1 MLIFNNFL
9 LHLKKNQRLFLSLE
23 KVTSYYYIYYY
34 SRFDDLIKS
43 LNSLIFGLFSN
54 MRSDQQISAQFQTD
68 EISIFLNNVRREKW
82 QFNVVNRTI
91 FYLIIKDIQNIQII
105 KDKTKDAFL
114 NKRLCFRMQHSLLKQ
129 WTLRSSI
136 YWIFFKNFEL
146 IILNFE
152 FNNFLYIFKL
162 SKIKCA

>member
-1 MLIFNNFL
+1 MLSFIFSSERISDWDFARGAQAKKTLFPVQLLIVVTKRRKYTRIAPATKAFKSKMLIFNNFL

-91 FYLIIKDIQNIQII
+91 F
-105 KDKTKDAFL
+105 
-114 NKRLCFRMQHSLLKQ
+114 
-129 WTLRSSI
+129 
-136 YWIFFKNFEL
+136 
-146 IILNFE
+146 
-152 FNNFLYIFKL
+152 L
-162 SKIKCA
+162 SYH

>member
-1 MLIFNNFL
+1 M
-9 LHLKKNQRLFLSLE
+9 
-23 KVTSYYYIYYY
+23 
-34 SRFDDLIKS
+34 
-43 LNSLIFGLFSN
+43 IFGLFSN

-136 YWIFFKNFEL
+136 YWIFFQNFEL

>member
-9 LHLKKNQRLFLSLE
+9 LHLKKNQRLSLSLE
-23 KVTSYYYIYYY
+23 QVTSFYYIYYY

-114 NKRLCFRMQHSLLKQ
+114 NKRLCFRM
-129 WTLRSSI
+129 
-136 YWIFFKNFEL
+136 
-146 IILNFE
+146 
-152 FNNFLYIFKL
+152 
-162 SKIKCA
+162 